1 MKKSLVL
8 TVAACLLLSV
18 AGLAQGTGSRSDS
31 SHAPPAF
38 AGIQGK
44 VVDESGKPLHGA
56 RVTVKNT
63 AQRTVTD
70 PKGRFS
76 VSADEGQTL
85 VIASQGYEEREV
97 LVGADKTP
105 TIQLEL
111 NLASLLNTTVVNK
124 GYYTTTQRL
133 NTGNVSTIKAT
144 EIASQPVPNPLATL
158 EGRAPGVITT
168 QANGLPGASFSVQI
182 RGKSSILNGDGPL
195 YLIDGV
201 PFTNTSLSLGVIS
214 ANGFQS
220 PFNNINPAD
229 IESIEILKDADATAI
244 YGSRGANG
252 VVLITTRKGRSGKT
266 KLDLNVYT
274 GTGRTT
280 RMIDLMNTQQYIRMR
295 REALANDGLT
305 PDIFGAPDLAAWDT
319 TRYTDWK
326 KLLTGGSAAI
336 TDAQATLS
344 GGNVQTQFLL
354 SGALHRETTVFRA
367 PLSDVRG
374 AFHFNLTHIS
384 QDNRFK
390 VTFTTNYS
398 IDNIAL
404 IGQDLTG
411 AIRSSPNAPPLYDST
426 GKLNWSEGGASFS
439 NPLAY
444 LLQKSTANTDNMISN
459 LVLRYQLLPG
469 LDLKSNLGYNSIQL
483 QQTFIY
489 PGASLDPAFNF
500 TGFAEYSNNNF
511 KSWIIEPQAEYQNA
525 WGKAKLEVLVGT
537 SFQQEKTNGSITY
550 ASNFSSD
557 ALLLSPSAA
566 GTTSVNNNN
575 TLYHYQAVFGRI
587 NLNWADRYLLNLTG
601 RRDGSSRFGPD
612 RQFASFGAIG
622 AAWIF
627 SRTAFI
633 KEQLPFLKY
642 GKIRGSLGITGNDQ
656 IGDYQFLNTYSSFL
670 YPYQG
675 QTALVP
681 TQLYNPDYSWE
692 TNRKSE
698 LGLELGFWDNRLSAM
713 ISYYRNRSTNQL
725 INYSLPIQTGFNS
738 VIQNFPSLVQN
749 TGWEY
754 QLNGVIVKGRSFDWE
769 AGLNLTVARNALLE
783 FPNLASSAYAQKY
796 EIGKPLNIVKL
807 VHVAEIDPQTGIFQF
822 TDKNGHITATPTF
835 PDDYTVVKDLTP
847 AFYGGVSNRFQYKGI
862 SLSLFFQ
869 FVRQNGL
876 NIVYNNSTPG
886 TMNNQPTAML
896 NHWRQPGD
904 QAATQLY
911 TTTGSAAT
919 AYYYYSSGSD
929 GAVSDASYI
938 RLKNAALSYSV
949 PSAWSR
955 RIKAE
960 SVRFYLQGQNLVT
973 FTSYKGGD
981 PEIRNAA
988 ILPPLRRL
996 TAGVQ
1001 LSF

>member
-1 MKKSLVL
+1 MYKSLAL
-8 TVAACLLLSV
+8 TVAACLQV
-18 AGLAQGTGSRSDS
+18 GAACFAQGTAPRSDS
-31 SHAPPAF
+31 SHPTAVS
-38 AGIQGK
+38 AGIRGK
-44 VVDESGKPLHGA
+44 VVDENGKPLQGA

-63 AQRTVTD
+63 GDGTTTD
-70 PKGRFS
+70 SKGTFILT
-76 VSADEGQTL
+76 ADEGQTL
-85 VIASQGYEEREV
+85 VVAGKGYDAREV
-97 LVGADKTP
+97 PVGADKSP

-111 NLASLLNTTVVNK
+111 SLASLLNTTVVNK

-133 NTGNVSTIKAT
+133 NTGNVSTIKAA
-144 EIASQPVPNPLATL
+144 EIASQPVANPLATL
-158 EGRAPGVITT
+158 EGRAAGVIVT
-168 QANGLPGASFSVQI
+168 QANGLLGSPFSVQI

-201 PFTNTSLSLGVIS
+201 PFTNNSLSLGVIS

-220 PFNNINPAD
+220 PFNSINPGD

-252 VVLITTRKGRSGKT
+252 VVLITTKKGRSGKT

-274 GTGRTT
+274 GVGTSG
-280 RMIDLMNTQQYIRMR
+280 RMIDLLNTQQYVQMR
-295 REALANDGLT
+295 REALANDGIT
-305 PDIFGAPDLAAWDT
+305 PDSYNAPDLAAWDT

-326 KLLTGGSAAI
+326 KMLTGGSAAI
-336 TDAQATLS
+336 TDAQAALS
-344 GGNVQTQFLL
+344 GGTAQTQFLL

-367 PLSDVRG
+367 PLSDMRG
-374 AFHFNLTHIS
+374 AFHFNLTHLS
-384 QDNRFK
+384 ADNKFK
-390 VTFTTNYS
+390 ATFTTGYS
-398 IDNIAL
+398 IDNISL

-411 AIRSSPNAPPLYDST
+411 AIRLSPNAPALYDST
-426 GKLNWSEGGASFS
+426 GKLNWAEGGASFS
-439 NPLAY
+439 NPLAL
-444 LLQKSTANTDNMISN
+444 LLQRSTANADNLISN

-469 LDLKSNLGYNSIQL
+469 LDLKSNFGYNSIQL

-511 KSWIIEPQAEYQNA
+511 KSWIVEPQAEYQNA
-525 WGKAKLEVLVGT
+525 WGKGKLEVLVGT

-566 GTTSVNNNN
+566 SNTSVSNNN

-612 RQFASFGAIG
+612 RQFANFGAVG

-633 KEQLPFLKY
+633 KEYLPYLKY
-642 GKIRGSLGITGNDQ
+642 GKIRGSWGITGNDQ

-675 QTALVP
+675 QTGLVP

-698 LGLELGFWDNRLSAM
+698 LGLELGFWDNRLSVM

-754 QLNGVIVKGRSFDWE
+754 QLNGVIVKTRSLTWDV
-769 AGLNLTVARNALLE
+769 GLNLTVARNVLLE
-783 FPNLASSAYAQKY
+783 FPDLASSAYAQKY

-807 VHVAEIDPQTGIFQF
+807 VHVAGIDPQSGIFQF
-822 TDKNGHITATPTF
+822 ADKNGHTTTTPSF

-847 AFYGGVSNRFQYKGI
+847 AFYGGISNRLQYKGV

-869 FVRQNGL
+869 FARQDGFNYA
-876 NIVYNNSTPG
+876 YNNNTPG
-886 TMNNQPTAML
+886 TMNNQPTAVL
-896 NHWRQPGD
+896 SRWRKPGD
-904 QAATQLY
+904 MASTQLY
-911 TTTGSAAT
+911 TTSGTAGT

-929 GAVSDASYI
+929 GIVSDASFL
-938 RLKNAALSYSV
+938 RLKNAALAYTL
-949 PSAWSR
+949 PAAWSR
-955 RIKAE
+955 RIRAE

-988 ILPPLRRL
+988 FLPPLKRL